1 LHVCDAI
8 FVPKGELYL
17 AECIESSSVKTYLLL
32 QRLLDEVA
40 LIDGYFSFSR
50 HLASSQ
56 TNVVLAVDVAMMFA
70 GTENAAGAE
79 KREGAGL
86 ARLFILDSFTSLQL
100 IAILTTSNISKTSET
115 PKTTTNTISVIPRNY
130 DDRP

>member
-1 LHVCDAI
+1 MPCLAQLHVCDAI
-8 FVPKGELYL
+8 FIPKGELYL
-17 AECIESSSVKTYLLL
+17 TECIESSSIKANLLL
-32 QRLLDEVA
+32 QCLLDELA

-86 ARLFILDSFTSLQL
+86 ARLFILDSFPSPQL
-100 IAILTTSNISKTSET
+100 IAQLTTSNKPKTSET
-115 PKTTTNTISVIPRNY
+115 HSKATNTI
-130 DDRP
+130 